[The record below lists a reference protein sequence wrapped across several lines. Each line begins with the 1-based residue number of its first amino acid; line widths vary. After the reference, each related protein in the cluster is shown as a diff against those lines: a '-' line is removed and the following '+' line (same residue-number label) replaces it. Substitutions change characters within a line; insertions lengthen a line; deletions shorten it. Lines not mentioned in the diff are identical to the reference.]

1 MEGKIK
7 QLFAQIFDFST
18 ENNCTDIS
26 MENVDKWDSLT
37 HMELIVN
44 IEEAFDVKFEPE
56 EMIKM
61 VTYHEII
68 GLLKEK
74 GVLWISKEKTS

>member
-18 ENNCTDIS
+18 EKNCTEIS

-61 VTYHEII
+61 VTYQEII
-68 GLLKEK
+68 DLLKEK
-74 GVLWISKEKTS
+74 GL